1 MATRPSLGDTT
12 LALELDGQAA
22 GPLRSVLPAGY
33 RINHPAAD
41 AKGARALRDDA
52 VVSLSAMAAEAAL
65 PDPGP
70 LLDWLTA
77 MLDNKLLTHS
87 GAVLV
92 LDRNSI
98 ERRRLEFRDAG
109 LTGVTWSTLSA
120 TDGKRPFGADL
131 AWQPAAVDER
141 AGSGMQAPPVASKRK
156 PLLCSNF
163 RVLGLPFD
171 GQWTTEVA
179 LPSVGLADGAFDPQ
193 RRSKATTRLALGEL
207 KLQVAARSTDTV
219 MAWVRKLVDDGRVEP
234 GEALSLQVELL
245 DATLKKVMARF
256 QLTGCALRACD
267 EARLIASAESP
278 GGITLRFAVQQLG
291 LQVNG

>member
-12 LALELDGQAA
+12 LALELDGKAA

-41 AKGARALRDDA
+41 AKGARALRDAA

-65 PDPGP
+65 PEPGP

-77 MLDNKLLTHS
+77 LLDNKLLTHS

-92 LDRNSI
+92 LDRNGI

-141 AGSGMQAPPVASKRK
+141 VGSGKQAPPVAGKRK
-156 PLLCSNF
+156 QLLCSNF

-179 LPSVGLADGAFDPQ
+179 LPSVGLADGAFDPR
-193 RRSKATTRLALGEL
+193 RRSKATTSLALGEL

-219 MAWVRKLVDDGRVEP
+219 MAWVRKLVDDGRVDP
-234 GEALSLQVELL
+234 GEDLSLQVELL